1 MCLRIDITTLWSFQ
15 CLSVFFHCTLY
26 FESRQ
31 CLWCLQT
38 RWQINNYRPISLL
51 SFVEKV
57 LERLIFKRLFSF
69 LQENNV
75 LTSIQSGFIPGGS
88 SVNELKLLYNVF
100 CKALDDELDV
110 RSVFF
115 DISKAFDRLWHK
127 GLLHKLKS
135 TGVSGELLLWF
146 KHYLTGR

>member
-1 MCLRIDITTLWSFQ
+1 M
-15 CLSVFFHCTLY
+15 
-26 FESRQ
+26 
-31 CLWCLQT
+31 
-38 RWQINNYRPISLL
+38 
-51 SFVEKV
+51 EKV

-75 LTSIQSGFIPGGS
+75 LTSFQSGFIQGDS
-88 SVNELKLLYNVF
+88 SVNELTLLYNVF

>member
-1 MCLRIDITTLWSFQ
+1 M
-15 CLSVFFHCTLY
+15 
-26 FESRQ
+26 
-31 CLWCLQT
+31 
-38 RWQINNYRPISLL
+38 
-51 SFVEKV
+51 
-57 LERLIFKRLFSF
+57 ERLIFKRLFSF